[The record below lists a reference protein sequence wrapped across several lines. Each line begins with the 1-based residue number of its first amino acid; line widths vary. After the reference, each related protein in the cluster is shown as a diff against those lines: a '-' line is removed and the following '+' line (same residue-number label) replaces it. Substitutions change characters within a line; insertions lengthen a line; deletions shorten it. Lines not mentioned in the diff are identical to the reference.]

1 VNVTSAQ
8 QRAVDQTGALFL
20 KTIHR
25 FLNVY
30 RYLRKYSREIQ
41 TQGLSG
47 REVSTLRYLLDAEP
61 VTIGQCRDYLYISDS
76 STSELVAHLEQAG
89 HVTRARSQ
97 SDNRAVLVSLTA
109 QGRKAARTLPLAGIP
124 LLRERLRTLPPER
137 LARINEAM
145 GEILH
150 LLEIEDE
157 D

>member
-1 VNVTSAQ
+1 MTNAQ
-8 QRAVDQTGALFL
+8 PRAAEHTDALFL
-20 KTIHR
+20 KTVHR
-25 FLNVY
+25 FLSVY

-61 VTIGQCRDYLYISDS
+61 VTIGQCRNYLYLSDS
-76 STSELVAHLEQAG
+76 STSELIAHLERAG

-97 SDNRAVLVSLTA
+97 SDNRAVLVTLTA

-124 LLRERLRTLPPER
+124 LLREKLRTLPPDR
-137 LARINEAM
+137 LEHINKAL
-145 GEILH
+145 GDIQQ